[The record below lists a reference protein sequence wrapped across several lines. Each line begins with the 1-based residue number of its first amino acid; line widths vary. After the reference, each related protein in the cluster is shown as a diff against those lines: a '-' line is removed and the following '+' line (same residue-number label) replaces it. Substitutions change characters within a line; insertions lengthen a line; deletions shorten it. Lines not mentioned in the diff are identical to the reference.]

1 MYKLAERWLI
11 SYTHNKSVF
20 TMSFMPVKDI
30 STFTHYTI
38 VEAFLIIDSWTGLM
52 HDRYIF

>member
-1 MYKLAERWLI
+1 MKDGLCFTY
-11 SYTHNKSVF
+11 NKSVF

-38 VEAFLIIDSWTGLM
+38 VEAFLIIDSWTGLK

>member
-1 MYKLAERWLI
+1 MALCFTY
-11 SYTHNKSVF
+11 NKSVF

-38 VEAFLIIDSWTGLM
+38 VEAFFIIDSWAGLK
-52 HDRYIF
+52 HYRYIF